1 MKKMSELFDRVRMVS
16 NGFIAFVVCL
26 FVIAL
31 GLALAFGLL
40 CFKGWLIMLL
50 WNWVMVNV
58 FSLPAINLWIAVGI
72 SLLVSLLSKS
82 FKITIED

>member
-16 NGFIAFVVCL
+16 NGFVACIVCL
-26 FVIAL
+26 LVLAL

-40 CFKGWLIMLL
+40 CLKGWLIMLL
-50 WNWVMVNV
+50 WNWVMVSV

>member
-1 MKKMSELFDRVRMVS
+1 MNKMSELFDHVRMVS
-16 NGFIAFVVCL
+16 NGFVACIVCL

-50 WNWVMVNV
+50 WNWVMVGV
-58 FSLPAINLWIAVGI
+58 FSLPTINLWVAIGI

>member
-50 WNWVMVNV
+50 WNWVMVSV
-58 FSLPAINLWIAVGI
+58 FSLPTINLWIAVGI

>member
-1 MKKMSELFDRVRMVS
+1 MKKMSELFDRVRMFS
-16 NGFIAFVVCL
+16 NGFVACIVCL
-26 FVIAL
+26 FTIAL

-40 CFKGWLIMLL
+40 CFKGLLIMLL
-50 WNWVMVNV
+50 WNWVMVSV

>member
-1 MKKMSELFDRVRMVS
+1 MKKICELFDRVSMVT

-40 CFKGWLIMLL
+40 CLKGWLIMLL
-50 WNWVMVNV
+50 WNWVMVSV
-58 FSLPAINLWIAVGI
+58 FSLPAINLWVAVGI

-82 FKITIED
+82 FKITIGE